1 MRRWAAIWTVIFL
14 LSGNIGWGK
23 AAYAGTMGGQGPM
36 GGVDVSEA
44 RGAKITLEQ
53 AIAVA
58 KQFVRVP
65 EEFKNFQPGY
75 SEGEGQ
81 GVFWNLQW
89 SGEPDSGSISA
100 RVNAETGELW
110 GMDQWRPV
118 PPGTIRH
125 GLPGLSRAQA
135 QEKALEFLQAAL
147 PNYVNNLKVNP
158 DDAADI
164 PYYNLR
170 ERTTPVYYFNFVRVV
185 NGVPFLENSASV
197 GVNGDT
203 GEIQSF
209 NFNWDSKAKFPESQG
224 LITIEQATALWRKN
238 AGVRLIY
245 YRTGLNEKDAQIRL
259 VYEPKTRNMM
269 IDAGT
274 GEILKSEDDADYYWY
289 ERVGSGGAEK
299 MAMLESV
306 PLTPAEQ
313 AAMAEMEKLISKDKA
328 LAIARG
334 EIEIPAGYKLESAN
348 LQQEYISGQKVWNF
362 FWRSKDDEG
371 SLNVRV
377 EARGGHITGFNLYGP
392 SSEQTGEPRLTEAH
406 AREMAA
412 GFLGKVAGGYLKD
425 LEDLQTFP
433 RFPYPVKPVASG
445 KEKPKPIA
453 YSFVATRLVNG
464 IPFQGNG
471 VRIDVDAVHGRI
483 TGYELRWWD
492 GKFPVARGVIAR
504 EQAENAF
511 LADGALGLS
520 YRREFSRYGSEP
532 TADRPVRLVYTL
544 DMGKSPSFIDAFTGA
559 GLDPEF
565 QPKPGKN
572 QPVFTDISGNVAV
585 DLLAK
590 ARIIPVFE
598 PAFHPD
604 AKLTQR
610 DFLIWLVRASS
621 WQPPVTGTPDQE
633 FERAYR
639 QAVML
644 GILRPGEEYRP
655 QDEITKLT
663 VARLTVRALGW
674 GEPAALTGIWALPP
688 DVAKLVP
695 ASDQGCV
702 ALAAGLGIFDLTGKK
717 FDPGEKLSR
726 ADGALALCRLLK

>member
-1 MRRWAAIWTVIFL
+1 MRRWAVIWTVIFL
-14 LSGNIGWGK
+14 LSGSMGWGN
-23 AAYAGTMGGQGPM
+23 AAYAGTGGGQGSA
-36 GGVDVSEA
+36 GGVEVSGT

-81 GVFWNLQW
+81 GIFWNLQW
-89 SGEPDSGSISA
+89 SGEAGSGSISA

-110 GMDQWRPV
+110 GMDRWIPT
-118 PPGTIRH
+118 PPATGRH

-135 QEKALEFLQAAL
+135 QEKALEFLREVL

-158 DDAADI
+158 DDTADI

-170 ERTTPVYYFNFVRVV
+170 ERTTPVYYFNFVRMV
-185 NGVPFLENSASV
+185 NGIPFSENSASI

-209 NFNWDSKAKFPESQG
+209 NFNWDSKAKFPEAQG
-224 LITIEQATALWRKN
+224 LITTDQAAALWRKN

-269 IDAGT
+269 IDART
-274 GEILKSEDDADYYWY
+274 GEILKPEDDADYYWY
-289 ERVGSGGAEK
+289 ERVGSGGAERSVMK
-299 MAMLESV
+299 SV

-313 AAMAEMEKLISKDKA
+313 AAMAEMEKLVSKDQA
-328 LAIARG
+328 LAVVRDG
-334 EIEIPAGYKLESAN
+334 IEIPAGYELESAN
-348 LQQEYISGQKVWNF
+348 LQEEYLSGQKVWNF
-362 FWRSKDDEG
+362 YWRSKENEG

-377 EARGGHITGFNLYGP
+377 DARRGQITGFNIYGP
-392 SSEQTGEPRLTEAH
+392 SGEQPGKPRLTEAQ
-406 AREMAA
+406 AREMVT
-412 GFLGKVAGGYLKD
+412 GFLGKVAGGYLKE
-425 LEDLQTFP
+425 LEELRTFP
-433 RFPYPVKPVASG
+433 RLPYPVKPVASG
-445 KEKPKPIA
+445 KEKQEPVA
-453 YSFVATRLVNG
+453 YSFIATRLVNG

-471 VRIDVDAVHGRI
+471 VRLDVDAVQGRI
-483 TGYELRWWD
+483 TGYELRWWE

-504 EQAENAF
+504 EQAESAF
-511 LADGALGLS
+511 LADGLGLS
-520 YRREFSRYGSEP
+520 YQREFPRYGYEP
-532 TADRPVRLVYTL
+532 PADRPVRLVYTL

-572 QPVFTDISGNVAV
+572 QPVFTDLSGNMAA

-610 DFLIWLVRASS
+610 DFLIWLVRATS
-621 WQPPVTGTPDQE
+621 WQPPATGTPDQE

-644 GILRPGEEYRP
+644 GIVKPGEEYRP

-663 VARLTVRALGW
+663 MARLIIRALGW

-688 DVAKLVP
+688 DVMKLVP
-695 ASDQGCV
+695 AGDQGCV
-702 ALAAGLGIFDLTGKK
+702 ALAVGLGIFDLTGKK

-726 ADGALALCRLLK
+726 AEGALALYRLLK